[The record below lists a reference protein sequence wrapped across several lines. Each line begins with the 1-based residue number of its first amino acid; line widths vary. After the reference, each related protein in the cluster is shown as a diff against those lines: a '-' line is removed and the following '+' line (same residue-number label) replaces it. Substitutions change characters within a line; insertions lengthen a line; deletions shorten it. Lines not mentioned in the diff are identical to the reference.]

1 MLVVIRGKGKLI
13 KTIIQV
19 TVLACGFLLLG
30 ACGGDP
36 EPGVVVDGQ
45 RLAVVD
51 MHLHAGRWEW
61 TPPRFKERITERI
74 PRGFKWVGEYLTN
87 TWLSGEGII
96 GHLDSGGVSAGGVF
110 ALYSPHTTGN
120 APNAWVAEQ
129 IAVDPSRL
137 FGFASIRVDQWNV
150 DSREQLAAFE
160 DALVNLDNMIGVK
173 LAHAHQQFRFDDQ
186 RYYEIYEIAGR
197 LGKPIYLHT
206 ATSPNPGTR
215 IEPPYT
221 SPAYLEQAIRLYP
234 DTIFILGHAGWDSY
248 RRKLTYV
255 DACIDLAQRYPN
267 VYMEPGALGAKRA
280 AEVLPDFIG
289 RIKKAGVAHKLIY
302 GSDGPQFPGYIGSH
316 LEAFVA
322 AMQAA
327 GYTVDEMRMI
337 LADNF
342 SRVFNL
348 PKFEL

>member
-1 MLVVIRGKGKLI
+1 M
-13 KTIIQV
+13 
-19 TVLACGFLLLG
+19 
-30 ACGGDP
+30 
-36 EPGVVVDGQ
+36 
-45 RLAVVD
+45 
-51 MHLHAGRWEW
+51 
-61 TPPRFKERITERI
+61 
-74 PRGFKWVGEYLTN
+74 
-87 TWLSGEGII
+87 
-96 GHLDSGGVSAGGVF
+96 
-110 ALYSPHTTGN
+110 
-120 APNAWVAEQ
+120 AEQ